1 VCGVVAAGKL
11 NRGGGGGN
19 TVIQMTVFCS
29 AAAFYHA
36 AFSKFFLPAYC
47 FLAFIAVLF
56 VGNETQNQNICLALM
71 FMTACVLSS
80 TSFFCVN
87 IQYLS
92 RFQLSTFSR
101 QSE

>member
-19 TVIQMTVFCS
+19 TVIQMTVGYFVLPQP
-29 AAAFYHA
+29 FTTLP
-36 AFSKFFLPAYC
+36 FPNFLPAYC

-92 RFQLSTFSR
+92 RF
-101 QSE
+101 

>member
-19 TVIQMTVFCS
+19 TVIQMTVGLLPRCLFQI
-29 AAAFYHA
+29 
-36 AFSKFFLPAYC
+36 FLPAYC

-87 IQYLS
+87 IQCLS